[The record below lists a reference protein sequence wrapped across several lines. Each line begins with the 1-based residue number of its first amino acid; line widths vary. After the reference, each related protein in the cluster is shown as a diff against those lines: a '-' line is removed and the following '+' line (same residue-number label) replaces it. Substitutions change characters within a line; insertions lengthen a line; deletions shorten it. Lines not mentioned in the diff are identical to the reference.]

1 MGSDSSSSSSSTSS
15 SDSTSSSSSS
25 TASKEQINDS
35 SPKVNN
41 DVDNQSESNERRAS
55 DEDVLDECKIFLSRI
70 PQTFNEESIKRILN
84 ETYGE
89 GCVVDVSLVAVKGDD
104 GEVGSSDK
112 DKSKVEEKGHRGF
125 GFVTFVSKDIYD
137 EAIKAGAVRG
147 TAKEQSKRKHTMYIQ
162 QVVRDE
168 CSQDEAAV
176 SQSKSKDICFLW
188 KKFRCPYGDGCKFI
202 HDGEGGCVN
211 ANEDANTKAKVQKCF
226 SFKKRGKC
234 KLGDK
239 CPFSHD
245 IIKKEDSPSEAR
257 TAAGSTNEKISSN
270 DKSSKDC
277 INWKT
282 KGKCRKRDKCPYR
295 HDESVRLAALAKKEK
310 TADSNDGLSKTK
322 RKLQERENK
331 VKCPLSIRVF
341 GLNYSTTK
349 EDVEEFFRHCGKIME
364 ITFPTYEDS
373 GRSKGYCGILFASPK
388 AVQKAVEEMNGC
400 ELHGRWLSVQEGKMF
415 LRKWEE
421 NEKIKRGHGKQID
434 GCEVAD
440 KEPLIG
446 EYGQKVKKRKRHG
459 FSE

>member
-1 MGSDSSSSSSSTSS
+1 MPP
-15 SDSTSSSSSS
+15 
-25 TASKEQINDS
+25 KEISNT
-35 SPKVNN
+35 
-41 DVDNQSESNERRAS
+41 DNQKEKIEYASEE
-55 DEDVLDECKIFLSRI
+55 VLDECKIFLSRI
-70 PQTFNEESIKRILN
+70 PQTLNEESIERILN
-84 ETYGE
+84 KQFGE
-89 GCVVDVSLVAVKGDD
+89 GSVVDVSLVAAKED
-104 GEVGSSDK
+104 GEASSDK
-112 DKSKVEEKGHRGF
+112 EKKEAEDKGHRGF
-125 GFVTFVSKDIYD
+125 GFVTFSSKDVYD

-147 TAKEQSKRKHTMYIQ
+147 KAKELSKRKHTMYIQ

-168 CSQDEAAV
+168 FSQDEAATAG
-176 SQSKSKDICFLW
+176 SKSKDICFLW
-188 KKFRCPYGDGCKFI
+188 KKFRCPYGDDCKFI
-202 HDGEGGCVN
+202 HDGEGGC
-211 ANEDANTKAKVQKCF
+211 ATAKMNEDIKPKVQKCF

-234 KLGDK
+234 KLGDN

-245 IIKKEDSPSEAR
+245 TIKKKD
-257 TAAGSTNEKISSN
+257 GSFEVTTSVGSNKEEKSSD
-270 DKSSKDC
+270 DKSNKDC

-295 HDESVRLAALAKKEK
+295 HDESIRIAALAKKVKNKE
-310 TADSNDGLSKTK
+310 SNEGLSKTK
-322 RKLQERENK
+322 QKLQERQNK

-349 EDVEEFFRHCGKIME
+349 EDVEEFFCHCGKIME

-421 NEKIKRGHGKQID
+421 NEKNKRGDGKRAD
-434 GCEVAD
+434 GYEEAD
-440 KEPLIG
+440 KEPLVG

-459 FSE
+459 FAE